1 MPVTIR
7 LEDFKDFD
15 VVGEVKGQDVEF
27 SRIEFA
33 CGGEVCAVMRVTAL
47 TKPLC
52 CYNLNLCAATTSTSL
67 LLLPQSL
74 CCYYLNLCAG
84 ATSTSVLLLPQPL
97 CCYYLCCYYLNLCA
111 ATTSSSVLVLP
122 KPLWWY

>member
-15 VVGEVKGQDVEF
+15 VVGEGKGQGVEF

-33 CGGEVCAVMRVTAL
+33 CGGEVCAVMHVTAL

-52 CYNLNLCAATTSTSL
+52 CY
-67 LLLPQSL
+67 
-74 CCYYLNLCAG
+74 
-84 ATSTSVLLLPQPL
+84 
-97 CCYYLCCYYLNLCA
+97 
-111 ATTSSSVLVLP
+111 
-122 KPLWWY
+122 